1 MCLAVVALAAMSA
14 VGGGSK
20 TAMVGEAAT
29 EVAEEAGDG
38 PGGWRL
44 CSVFYFSPIFFLTV
58 TAAATKGRGDVAVSS
73 REAHSGR
80 VVLVAFV
87 NMLSSASVSAS
98 ASLFSLSSSLFP
110 LLSLFLPP
118 SPSPPP

>member
-1 MCLAVVALAAMSA
+1 MCLAVVAVATMSV
-14 VGGGSK
+14 VGGESV
-20 TAMVGEAAT
+20 TAMVEEAAM
-29 EVAEEAGDG
+29 EAAEEAGDG

-44 CSVFYFSPIFFLTV
+44 CCVFYFSPIFFLTV
-58 TAAATKGRGDVAVSS
+58 TAAATEGRGDVAVSS
-73 REAHSGR
+73 RQAHSGR

-87 NMLSSASVSAS
+87 NMLSSALVSAS